1 MNTELNLTKDELW
14 DLAQLAWE
22 YADHNDDDDEIWTRY
37 NALHEKLVAMAK
49 KDDPR
54 FQGE

>member
-1 MNTELNLTKDELW
+1 MNLTKDELW

-54 FQGE
+54 FQGETE

>member
-1 MNTELNLTKDELW
+1 MKLTTDELW

-22 YADHNDDDDEIWTRY
+22 YADRNDDDDKIRTRY
-37 NALHEKLVAMAK
+37 NALCEKLMEMAK